1 MFVSPKKKTLVM
13 KRLRQK
19 ANKIKHSK
27 RIVILNH
34 ASNQKKESNVVGNY

>member
-27 RIVILNH
+27 RIIILNH
-34 ASNQKKESNVVGNY
+34 ASNQRKKAT